1 MANDPVKDRI
11 KPKVTPKETKRKRT
25 RAKSDVKVYYAHAMS
40 LYGTKREKEE
50 LEQIIQRFP
59 NCALVNPSK
68 LEPPEDDSMEFY
80 KNTVARCDSLVFSR
94 LAGQVTSG
102 VGIEIKH
109 ALSLG
114 KPVYELRS
122 AKLFR
127 VKKPVKYLSRDKTRK
142 MFFELLHSNGL
153 RPNDS

>member
-1 MANDPVKDRI
+1 
-11 KPKVTPKETKRKRT
+11 
-25 RAKSDVKVYYAHAMS
+25 VKVYYAHAMW

-50 LEQIIQRFP
+50 QRQIIRNFP
-59 NCALVNPSK
+59 KCTVVNPGK
-68 LEPPEDDSMEFY
+68 LKQLEDNSMEFY
-80 KNTVARCDSLVFSR
+80 KNIVAGCDCLVFSR
-94 LAGQVTSG
+94 LAGRVTSG

-127 VKKPVKYLSRDKTRK
+127 VKRPVKFLSREETRALFLK
-142 MFFELLHSNGL
+142 LFH
-153 RPNDS
+153 PN

>member
-1 MANDPVKDRI
+1 MW
-11 KPKVTPKETKRKRT
+11 
-25 RAKSDVKVYYAHAMS
+25 

-50 LEQIIQRFP
+50 QRQIIRNFP
-59 NCALVNPSK
+59 KCTVVNPGK
-68 LEPPEDDSMEFY
+68 LKQLEDNSMEFY
-80 KNTVARCDSLVFSR
+80 KNIVAGCDCLVFSR
-94 LAGQVTSG
+94 LAGRVTSG

-127 VKKPVKYLSRDKTRK
+127 VKRPVKFLSREETRALFLK
-142 MFFELLHSNGL
+142 LFHSN
-153 RPNDS
+153 

>member
-1 MANDPVKDRI
+1 
-11 KPKVTPKETKRKRT
+11 
-25 RAKSDVKVYYAHAMS
+25 VKVYYAHAML

-50 LEQIIQRFP
+50 LKQIIRRFP
-59 NCALVNPSK
+59 NYTLVNPST
-68 LEPPEDDSMEFY
+68 LEPPEDGGMDFY
-80 KNTVARCDSLVFSR
+80 KNIVARCDSLVFSR
-94 LAGQVTSG
+94 LAGEVTAG

-127 VKKPVKYLSRDKTRK
+127 VKKAVKHLSREETRK
-142 MFFELLHSNGL
+142 LHFELLHRNGL
-153 RPNDS
+153 QSGDS

>member
-1 MANDPVKDRI
+1 M
-11 KPKVTPKETKRKRT
+11 
-25 RAKSDVKVYYAHAMS
+25 KVYYAHAIW

-50 LEQIIQRFP
+50 LEQILRRFP
-59 NCALVNPSK
+59 NCTLVNPSK
-68 LEPPEDDSMEFY
+68 LKRPEEDGMEFY
-80 KNTVARCDSLVFSR
+80 KNIVAGCDSVVFSR
-94 LAGQVTSG
+94 LAGQVTAG

-127 VKKPVKYLSRDKTRK
+127 VRKPVKYLSREETRELFLK
-142 MFFELLHSNGL
+142 LLHTDALLPS
-153 RPNDS
+153 D